1 MSRPKRM
8 RVPEFRR
15 LSEPAPAPPPR
26 QPLPIS
32 SAEVARHEFATRV
45 VRRLV
50 DSQARIAVIDDR
62 GSPALVDCAERLF
75 DVLSK
80 DHPIVGVYAEGARV
94 PDVIDDLKAA
104 GL

>member
-1 MSRPKRM
+1 MNRPKRM
-8 RVPEFRR
+8 RVAEFRR

-26 QPLPIS
+26 QPLPVG

-50 DSQARIAVIDDR
+50 DSQARIAVINDR
-62 GSPALVDCAERLF
+62 GSPALVDCAERLY

>member
-1 MSRPKRM
+1 MNRPKRM

-15 LSEPAPAPPPR
+15 LSEPAPASPPR